1 MKTMKFILACVLL
14 LSPLLCQAQKNL
26 FNKYNDM
33 KGVSSVYIS
42 KAMMELNPNLF
53 MKDLYIG
60 KVAEHLNSVQ
70 VLSTHDNKVREEM
83 AKDIRSLVQSSKYEL
98 LMKQKSTVSGSEVY
112 VNRKG
117 SKVKELIMVMNGA
130 SSLKFVYMEGDMTTD
145 DIKKLMLYQ
154 STSQNFIISG
164 DLFYAN
170 NKPVTYFKKENS
182 DNQKDMAELSGTY
195 NLNSIDMNY
204 KDTLLMPKTEF
215 EMRGNLPKKEP
226 KYVERWQESRMYEKV
241 IQQNE
246 SLFHQND
253 SAVLVFLP
261 DTPVQTEKI
270 LPDFS
275 EDSVFHE
282 PGSFCPA
289 SVQSQS
295 THRQV
300 PVHPFPARYFPGQ

>member
-1 MKTMKFILACVLL
+1 
-14 LSPLLCQAQKNL
+14 
-26 FNKYNDM
+26 M

-170 NKPVTYFKKENS
+170 NKPVTYLKK
-182 DNQKDMAELSGTY
+182 KIRT
-195 NLNSIDMNY
+195 I
-204 KDTLLMPKTEF
+204 KKT
-215 EMRGNLPKKEP
+215 
-226 KYVERWQESRMYEKV
+226 WQS
-241 IQQNE
+241 
-246 SLFHQND
+246 
-253 SAVLVFLP
+253 
-261 DTPVQTEKI
+261 
-270 LPDFS
+270 
-275 EDSVFHE
+275 
-282 PGSFCPA
+282 
-289 SVQSQS
+289 
-295 THRQV
+295 
-300 PVHPFPARYFPGQ
+300 

>member
-1 MKTMKFILACVLL
+1 
-14 LSPLLCQAQKNL
+14 
-26 FNKYNDM
+26 
-33 KGVSSVYIS
+33 
-42 KAMMELNPNLF
+42 MELNPNLF

-117 SKVKELIMVMNGA
+117 SKVKELIMLMNGA

-204 KDTLLMPKTEF
+204 KEELSTL
-215 EMRGNLPKKEP
+215 
-226 KYVERWQESRMYEKV
+226 
-241 IQQNE
+241 
-246 SLFHQND
+246 ND
-253 SAVLVFLP
+253 KLKRIEQGL
-261 DTPVQTEKI
+261 KNI
-270 LPDFS
+270 NIK
-275 EDSVFHE
+275 
-282 PGSFCPA
+282 
-289 SVQSQS
+289 
-295 THRQV
+295 
-300 PVHPFPARYFPGQ
+300 

>member
-26 FNKYNDM
+26 FNKYNNM

-42 KAMMELNPNLF
+42 KAIMELNPNLF

-154 STSQNFIISG
+154 STSQNFIILG

-195 NLNSIDMNY
+195 NLNSIDTNY
-204 KDTLLMPKTEF
+204 KEELSTL
-215 EMRGNLPKKEP
+215 
-226 KYVERWQESRMYEKV
+226 
-241 IQQNE
+241 
-246 SLFHQND
+246 ND
-253 SAVLVFLP
+253 KLKRIEQGL
-261 DTPVQTEKI
+261 KNI
-270 LPDFS
+270 NIK
-275 EDSVFHE
+275 
-282 PGSFCPA
+282 
-289 SVQSQS
+289 
-295 THRQV
+295 
-300 PVHPFPARYFPGQ
+300 

>member
-1 MKTMKFILACVLL
+1 M
-14 LSPLLCQAQKNL
+14 
-26 FNKYNDM
+26 
-33 KGVSSVYIS
+33 
-42 KAMMELNPNLF
+42 
-53 MKDLYIG
+53 
-60 KVAEHLNSVQ
+60 NSVQ

-204 KDTLLMPKTEF
+204 KEELSTL
-215 EMRGNLPKKEP
+215 
-226 KYVERWQESRMYEKV
+226 
-241 IQQNE
+241 
-246 SLFHQND
+246 ND
-253 SAVLVFLP
+253 KLKRIELGLIYINI
-261 DTPVQTEKI
+261 K
-270 LPDFS
+270 
-275 EDSVFHE
+275 
-282 PGSFCPA
+282 
-289 SVQSQS
+289 
-295 THRQV
+295 
-300 PVHPFPARYFPGQ
+300 

>member
-1 MKTMKFILACVLL
+1 
-14 LSPLLCQAQKNL
+14 
-26 FNKYNDM
+26 
-33 KGVSSVYIS
+33 
-42 KAMMELNPNLF
+42 

-117 SKVKELIMVMNGA
+117 SKVKELIMLMNGA

-204 KDTLLMPKTEF
+204 
-215 EMRGNLPKKEP
+215 
-226 KYVERWQESRMYEKV
+226 
-241 IQQNE
+241 
-246 SLFHQND
+246 
-253 SAVLVFLP
+253 
-261 DTPVQTEKI
+261 
-270 LPDFS
+270 S
-275 EDSVFHE
+275 ETNSNVS
-282 PGSFCPA
+282 G
-289 SVQSQS
+289 
-295 THRQV
+295 
-300 PVHPFPARYFPGQ
+300 

>member
-1 MKTMKFILACVLL
+1 MCIRD
-14 LSPLLCQAQKNL
+14 S
-26 FNKYNDM
+26 
-33 KGVSSVYIS
+33 
-42 KAMMELNPNLF
+42 
-53 MKDLYIG
+53 
-60 KVAEHLNSVQ
+60 
-70 VLSTHDNKVREEM
+70 STHDNKVREEM

-204 KDTLLMPKTEF
+204 KEELSTL
-215 EMRGNLPKKEP
+215 
-226 KYVERWQESRMYEKV
+226 
-241 IQQNE
+241 
-246 SLFHQND
+246 ND
-253 SAVLVFLP
+253 KLKRIEQGL
-261 DTPVQTEKI
+261 KNI
-270 LPDFS
+270 NIK
-275 EDSVFHE
+275 
-282 PGSFCPA
+282 
-289 SVQSQS
+289 
-295 THRQV
+295 
-300 PVHPFPARYFPGQ
+300 

>member
-1 MKTMKFILACVLL
+1 
-14 LSPLLCQAQKNL
+14 
-26 FNKYNDM
+26 
-33 KGVSSVYIS
+33 
-42 KAMMELNPNLF
+42 MMELNPNLF

-117 SKVKELIMVMNGA
+117 SKVKELIMLMNGA

-204 KDTLLMPKTEF
+204 KEELSTL
-215 EMRGNLPKKEP
+215 
-226 KYVERWQESRMYEKV
+226 
-241 IQQNE
+241 
-246 SLFHQND
+246 ND
-253 SAVLVFLP
+253 KLKRIEQGL
-261 DTPVQTEKI
+261 KNI
-270 LPDFS
+270 NIK
-275 EDSVFHE
+275 
-282 PGSFCPA
+282 
-289 SVQSQS
+289 
-295 THRQV
+295 
-300 PVHPFPARYFPGQ
+300 

>member
-1 MKTMKFILACVLL
+1 MRTAIVI
-14 LSPLLCQAQKNL
+14 PLLCHWHK
-26 FNKYNDM
+26 KTYSTSTM
-33 KGVSSVYIS
+33 TERGIHSVYIS

-170 NKPVTYFKKENS
+170 NKPV
-182 DNQKDMAELSGTY
+182 
-195 NLNSIDMNY
+195 NL
-204 KDTLLMPKTEF
+204 L
-215 EMRGNLPKKEP
+215 
-226 KYVERWQESRMYEKV
+226 
-241 IQQNE
+241 
-246 SLFHQND
+246 
-253 SAVLVFLP
+253 
-261 DTPVQTEKI
+261 
-270 LPDFS
+270 
-275 EDSVFHE
+275 
-282 PGSFCPA
+282 
-289 SVQSQS
+289 
-295 THRQV
+295 
-300 PVHPFPARYFPGQ
+300 

>member
-1 MKTMKFILACVLL
+1 
-14 LSPLLCQAQKNL
+14 
-26 FNKYNDM
+26 
-33 KGVSSVYIS
+33 
-42 KAMMELNPNLF
+42 

-154 STSQNFIISG
+154 STSQNFIISR
-164 DLFYAN
+164 DLFYAD

-195 NLNSIDMNY
+195 NLNSIDTNY
-204 KDTLLMPKTEF
+204 KEELSTL
-215 EMRGNLPKKEP
+215 
-226 KYVERWQESRMYEKV
+226 
-241 IQQNE
+241 
-246 SLFHQND
+246 ND
-253 SAVLVFLP
+253 KLKRIDQGL
-261 DTPVQTEKI
+261 KNMNI
-270 LPDFS
+270 K
-275 EDSVFHE
+275 
-282 PGSFCPA
+282 
-289 SVQSQS
+289 
-295 THRQV
+295 
-300 PVHPFPARYFPGQ
+300 